1 MLTDMT
7 ADCSNCF
14 LNNIHPENSHMSF
27 ECSMR
32 SGSMDMWIECR
43 EDKRIRNSMNFEH
56 RGGVGPDS
64 IGVGVGVSVIAIGT
78 SI

>member
-1 MLTDMT
+1 
-7 ADCSNCF
+7 
-14 LNNIHPENSHMSF
+14 MSF